1 MSILSWSGSAKD
13 FHILVVDDDAAE
25 GGLLGDALREIRPG
39 TTVHNVS
46 SSENAIRFLYGD
58 GEFADCPIPD
68 LVFLDY
74 RMPSNGGRVLSI
86 MKGDPDLRMV
96 AVVVLTSEAS
106 ADDIRE
112 IYARHANCCINKP
125 IEASDLN
132 QEVRAALGFW
142 MDVAVQTRSHTR
154 PIRRSASQP

>member
-13 FHILVVDDDAAE
+13 FHILVVDDDALE
-25 GGLLGDALREIRPG
+25 SGLLGDALRELRPG

-58 GEFADCPIPD
+58 GDFADCPLPD

-86 MKGDPDLRMV
+86 MKGDPDLRM
-96 AVVVLTSEAS
+96 
-106 ADDIRE
+106 I
-112 IYARHANCCINKP
+112 
-125 IEASDLN
+125 
-132 QEVRAALGFW
+132 
-142 MDVAVQTRSHTR
+142 
-154 PIRRSASQP
+154 